1 MAQELIMKRFI
12 IITLVIFFV
21 SISFAQESFER
32 KLFNE
37 FVTLF
42 NNKDFDGAYKVIHPD
57 LIDFVKNNDP
67 TLYSFFG
74 ESGSIENVK
83 FTRFD
88 STTVEIT
95 LTAIAG
101 KDSLFRDFFIIKE
114 GDHYYFTKPWYA
126 LTKNWDIVES
136 EHFIFIFNGKNKHPK
151 NGINFPTLLAIDIFE
166 ERIRWFLNI
175 LDIKKLEKK
184 IQVYM
189 VSTPE
194 EVAKL
199 VGAEGKFEGVTL
211 PGADFCIAVFPYGVL
226 HEVGHILLYKKTGK
240 SMLPSI
246 LKHGIEEYGDGNGG
260 LWKNFLSTY
269 WVKQKIDT
277 GDRLL
282 LKDVKEYS
290 GTTSFTKF
298 LIEEWGNV
306 KFRQLL
312 KSVSDQKDSDLISL
326 IEAVYQTKI
335 EKIEEDWINWIK
347 NYHETTEPLIRN
359 RIEFRI
365 IVNNFSRNNLGEYTT
380 VYCDSERKLP
390 LDFRVRNFEKAYSNQ
405 KSPFIKKSPQ
415 KIELY
420 LLNDKNRMK
429 ELFGKEASVYI
440 FKNIIA
446 ITTEIDHINW
456 DNK

>member
-1 MAQELIMKRFI
+1 MKKYI
-12 IITLVIFFV
+12 IVTLVIFIV
-21 SISFAQESFER
+21 SISFAQESIEQ

-42 NNKDFDGAYKVIHPD
+42 NNKDFNSTYKLIHPN
-57 LIDFVKNNDP
+57 LIDFVKNSDP

-74 ESGSIENVK
+74 ESVSIENVK

-95 LTAIAG
+95 LTAIAD

-136 EHFIFIFNGKNKHPK
+136 EHFIFIFDGKKKNPK
-151 NGINFPTLLAIDIFE
+151 YGINYPTSLSIDIFE
-166 ERIRWFLNI
+166 ERMRWFLNI

-184 IQVYM
+184 IQIYM
-189 VSTPE
+189 ASSPE

-199 VGAEGKFEGVTL
+199 VGTEGKFEGVTL

-226 HEVGHILLYKKTGK
+226 HEVGHILLYKKSGK

-260 LWKNFLSTY
+260 LWKNHLSTY
-269 WVKQKIDT
+269 WAQQKIDK
-277 GDRLL
+277 GDSLL
-282 LKDVKEYS
+282 LRDIRNYPEI
-290 GTTSFTKF
+290 TCFTKF
-298 LIEEWGNV
+298 LIEEWGNA

-312 KSVSDQKDSDLISL
+312 KCISDQKDADLISL
-326 IEAVYQTKI
+326 IETVYQAKI
-335 EKIEEDWINWIK
+335 EKIEEEWINWIK

-365 IVNNFSRNNLGEYTT
+365 IVDNFSRNNLGENTT

-390 LDFRVRNFEKAYSNQ
+390 SDDQVRNFEKAYFNQ
-405 KSPFIKKSPQ
+405 KSSFIKKSRQ

-420 LLNDKNRMK
+420 LLNNKKRMR
-429 ELFGKEASVYI
+429 ELFGTEDSVYI

-446 ITTEIDHINW
+446 ITTEIDNIQW
-456 DNK
+456 ENK

>member
-1 MAQELIMKRFI
+1 MAQYLKMKKYLIVTF
-12 IITLVIFFV
+12 VIFFV
-21 SISFAQESFER
+21 SISFAQESIER
-32 KLFNE
+32 KLFDE
-37 FVTLF
+37 FVTFF
-42 NNKDFDGAYKVIHPD
+42 NNKDFNSAYRLIHPD

-74 ESGSIENVK
+74 ESANIENVK
-83 FTRFD
+83 FTGFD

-95 LTAIAG
+95 LTAITD

-114 GDHYYFTKPWYA
+114 GDHYYFTKPWLA
-126 LTKNWDIVES
+126 LTKNWEIVES
-136 EHFIFIFNGKNKHPK
+136 EHFIFIFDGKNKHPQ
-151 NGINFPTLLAIDIFE
+151 NGINYPTSLSIDIFE
-166 ERIRWFLNI
+166 EQIRWLLNI
-175 LDIKKLEKK
+175 FDIKKLEKK

-194 EVAKL
+194 EVAKF

-211 PGADFCIAVFPYGVL
+211 PGADFCIVLYPYGVL
-226 HEVGHILLYKKTGK
+226 HEVGHILLYKKSGK

-260 LWKNFLSTY
+260 SWKNHLSTY
-269 WVKQKIDT
+269 WAKQKIDK
-277 GDRLL
+277 GNSLRLR
-282 LKDVKEYS
+282 DIRNFPE
-290 GTTSFTKF
+290 TTCFTKF

-312 KSVSDQKDSDLISL
+312 KCISDQKDTDLISL
-326 IEAVYQTKI
+326 IETVYQAKI
-335 EKIEEDWINWIK
+335 EKIEEEWINWIK

-365 IVNNFSRNNLGEYTT
+365 IVDNFSRNNLGECTT
-380 VYCDSERKLP
+380 VYCDTERKLP
-390 LDFRVRNFEKAYSNQ
+390 SDDQVRNFEKSYFNQ
-405 KSPFIKKSPQ
+405 KGSSIKKSNQ

-420 LLNDKNRMK
+420 LLNNKTRMK
-429 ELFGKEASVYI
+429 ELFGTEDSVYI

-446 ITTEIDHINW
+446 ITTEIDSIIW
-456 DNK
+456 DYK

>member
-1 MAQELIMKRFI
+1 MKKYI
-12 IITLVIFFV
+12 IVTFVIFFV
-21 SISFAQESFER
+21 SISFAQESIEQ
-32 KLFNE
+32 KLFNK

-42 NNKDFDGAYKVIHPD
+42 NNKDFDSAYKLIHPD

-88 STTVEIT
+88 SNTVEIT

-101 KDSLFRDFFIIKE
+101 KDSLFRNFFIIKE

-136 EHFIFIFNGKNKHPK
+136 EHFIFIFDGKNKHPEY
-151 NGINFPTLLAIDIFE
+151 GINGPSSLSIDIFE

-194 EVAKL
+194 EVAKF
-199 VGAEGKFEGVTL
+199 VGAEGKFEGITL
-211 PGADFCIAVFPYGVL
+211 PGADFCITVFPYAVL
-226 HEVGHILLYKKTGK
+226 HEVGHILLYKKSGK

-260 LWKNFLSTY
+260 LWKNHLSTY
-269 WVKQKIDT
+269 WTQQKIDT
-277 GDRLL
+277 GDSLS
-282 LKDVKEYS
+282 LKDIKNFPE
-290 GTTSFTKF
+290 TTSFTKF

-312 KSVSDQKDSDLISL
+312 KCISNQKDSDLISL
-326 IEAVYQTKI
+326 IETVYQTKI
-335 EKIEEDWINWIK
+335 EKIEEDWMNWIT

-365 IVNNFSRNNLGEYTT
+365 IVDNFSRNNLGENTT

-390 LDFRVRNFEKAYSNQ
+390 SDDQVRNFEKSYFNQ
-405 KSPFIKKSPQ
+405 KSSFIKKSHQ
-415 KIELY
+415 TIELY
-420 LLNDKNRMK
+420 LLNNKNRMK
-429 ELFGKEASVYI
+429 ELFGTEDSVYI

-446 ITTEIDHINW
+446 ITTEIDSINW